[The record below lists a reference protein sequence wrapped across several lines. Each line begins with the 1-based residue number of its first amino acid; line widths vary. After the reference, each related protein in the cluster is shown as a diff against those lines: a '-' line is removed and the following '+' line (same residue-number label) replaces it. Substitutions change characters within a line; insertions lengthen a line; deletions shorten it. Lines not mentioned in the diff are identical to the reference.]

1 MHRVFVFSLII
12 ALPGCCASVQ
22 AQMLSIKDAIQKSL
36 ANYGTLKAKA
46 HYVDASKALVKESSR
61 EYLPDLN
68 IASQQDF
75 GTINAQNGPLYG
87 FKGLGVASSGPVL
100 NTQNWNSAF
109 GALYLTNIN
118 WDFFSFGRAKEKVKL
133 SESIV
138 ALDESDL
145 EQEKFQQEIRV
156 CAAYLNLLASQRL
169 TLAQRENLDRAQ
181 SVLAVVQ
188 ARTQNGLNPGVDS
201 SLAQAQV
208 SNAKIALNGARDYE
222 QQQVAEL
229 AQLLGVTTP
238 VGDFLLD
245 TLFVQRVP
253 RGIYD
258 SSRLQQQDH
267 PLLKYYGERIAASD
281 EQQKYYH
288 TLNYPTFSLFG
299 VLQGRGS
306 GFGSNYTLLNQ
317 NAYSSDYWTGV
328 SPTRGNYLLGIGFF
342 WNLTTPLRTQQLEE
356 AQKFTSRGL
365 KDEYDLIN
373 QNLANQLI
381 FSNARI
387 KNAMASYLEAPI
399 QVRAA
404 TDAFHQKTVMY
415 SHGLSNIVDV
425 TQALFNLNRAET
437 DRTIAD
443 NNVWQALLLKAAA
456 TGDFSLF
463 IGEF

>member
-1 MHRVFVFSLII
+1 MGKVFV
-12 ALPGCCASVQ
+12 ALLMITMGGLDTPVL
-22 AQMLSIKDAIQKSL
+22 AQTLSIKDAIQKSL
-36 ANYGTLKAKA
+36 SNYGTLKAKA

-68 IASQQDF
+68 ILSQQDF
-75 GTINAQNGPLYG
+75 GTVNAQNGPLYG

-100 NTQNWNSAF
+100 NAQNWNSAF
-109 GALYLTNIN
+109 GALYLTNVN

-156 CAAYLNLLASQRL
+156 CGAYLNLLASQRL
-169 TLAQRENLDRAQ
+169 TQAQQDNLDRAQ
-181 SVLAVVQ
+181 SLLAVVL
-188 ARTQNGLNPGVDS
+188 ARTQSGLNPGVDS

-229 AQLLGVTTP
+229 AQQMGITTP
-238 VGDFLLD
+238 VGNFVLD
-245 TLFVQRVP
+245 TLFVDRVP
-253 RGIYD
+253 RSIYD
-258 SSRLQQQDH
+258 SSRMQQQDH

-281 EQQKYYH
+281 AQQKYYH

-299 VLQGRGS
+299 VLQGRGT
-306 GFGSNYTLLNQ
+306 GFGSNYGELNKS
-317 NAYSSDYWTGV
+317 AYSSDYWTGV
-328 SPTRGNYLLGIGFF
+328 SPTRGNYLLGVGFF

-373 QNLANQLI
+373 QNLSNQLI

-387 KNAMASYLEAPI
+387 KNAMASYLEAPV

-404 TDAFHQKTVMY
+404 NDAYHQKTIMY
-415 SHGLSNIVDV
+415 THGLSNIVDV
-425 TQALFNLNRAET
+425 TQALFDLNRAET
-437 DRTIAD
+437 DRDIAD

-456 TGDFSLF
+456 TGDFGLF